1 MVLKDVKSQK
11 YLKIEYC
18 MCLIWMYISKVSV
31 FSPEISDSIG
41 AFSRSRRTRRWC
53 AMLHNFLHMSGTVL
67 VPVHVK
73 HIIALQIYWTVTNMC
88 SMSHDDTLILKTNH
102 SYCNTISIMFSIS
115 LLKYNILKIFKVHCT
130 TTTPSFSNLFIV
142 IYIFL
147 LNKIPPPFQLSPS
160 FHPSY
165 IFYHLFSQLLN
176 STLCVN
182 TVLEL
187 SLFPIFFPM
196 KPKYFCNRS
205 D

>member
-1 MVLKDVKSQK
+1 
-11 YLKIEYC
+11 
-18 MCLIWMYISKVSV
+18 
-31 FSPEISDSIG
+31 
-41 AFSRSRRTRRWC
+41 
-53 AMLHNFLHMSGTVL
+53 
-67 VPVHVK
+67 
-73 HIIALQIYWTVTNMC
+73 MC

-130 TTTPSFSNLFIV
+130 TTTPSFLNLFIV

-147 LNKIPPPFQLSPS
+147 LNKIPPPPFNSHPLSTLVTY
-160 FHPSY
+160 FI
-165 IFYHLFSQLLN
+165 IFSVN

-196 KPKYFCNRS
+196 KPKYFCNQS